1 MAEKHIPAK
10 IKSYFSASANRQ
22 NLESGEEIQTSLSK
36 VKKWFSDLGTAAFTN
51 STDYAAASHNQAT
64 NTITAMTGY
73 AKPASTSAIS
83 ATDTLNEAV
92 GKLEKG
98 LDDVNATI
106 GTINSTLEEVL

>member
-51 STDYAAASHNQAT
+51 STDYAPSSHNQPSS
-64 NTITAMTGY
+64 TITSMTDY
-73 AKPASTSAIS
+73 SKPQSTSAIS
-83 ATDTLNEAV
+83 TSDTLNGAI
-92 GKLEKG
+92 GKLERG
-98 LDDVNATI
+98 LDDVNTTI